1 MDVIFTGIFV
11 TVGLLVL
18 AFIAYSATTKKII
31 KSQEQE
37 IEILRRDNERL
48 KSAISGARYVTKLAL
63 DPDHVKP
70 LAKYLITNPS
80 ETIRENAKDFF
91 KEF

>member
-1 MDVIFTGIFV
+1 MDVIFIGIFV

-37 IEILRRDNERL
+37 IEILKRDNERL
-48 KSAISGARYVTKLAL
+48 KSAISGARYVTKLVL
-63 DPDHVKP
+63 DPEP
-70 LAKYLITNPS
+70 TPNPS
-80 ETIRENAKDFF
+80 AIIRKSSKDLF

>member
-1 MDVIFTGIFV
+1 MDVIFIGIFV

-18 AFIAYSATTKKII
+18 AFISYAVTTKNII

-37 IEILRRDNERL
+37 IEILKRDNERL
-48 KSAISGARYVTKLAL
+48 RGALSGARYVTKLVL
-63 DPDHVKP
+63 DPEP
-70 LAKYLITNPS
+70 TTNPS
-80 ETIRENAKDFF
+80 AIIRKSSNDLF